1 MRSKGFRLVLFL
13 IGGWLAATANSAVAP
28 AQGKRVAMVIGNSA
42 YQHTL
47 RRPAIGRCR
56 GSIPRSGPDS
66 ICMRR
71 HRAGPSPPVRCSSAR
86 RRRPGRRPR
95 TPPAV
100 PYSARSL
107 PDTMGQFSQSS
118 RVRAS
123 RNSSKKPLPPLPIRP
138 LRRNRPR
145 SIPSTAFGWER
156 TRVEKPVR
164 GPAPGRWSFNKVW
177 SKVWAVR
184 STPWASSPSITLP
197 GLTPR

>member
-42 YQHTL
+42 YHTPYGDQNRQVPWEHSAL
-47 RRPAIGRCR
+47 RARFYLHEAAQGGAITT
-56 GSIPRSGPDS
+56 GPLQLGEAAQAWSATKDTTS
-66 ICMRR
+66 
-71 HRAGPSPPVRCSSAR
+71 RAVLSAFVA
-86 RRRPGRRPR
+86 GYDG
-95 TPPAV
+95 TVFAEL
-100 PYSARSL
+100 ARARL
-107 PDTMGQFSQSS
+107 KEL
-118 RVRAS
+118 
-123 RNSSKKPLPPLPIRP
+123 SKKPLPPLPIRP